1 MTGRAHSTVGKISV
15 AGTNDDPLLKLFFIL
30 RPQLITYF
38 TRRGLS
44 PTDAEDFSQEVF
56 ARFVKA
62 QYDASAPDAVPKLFR
77 IARNHWVDHIRASK
91 TRHGGVARPA
101 TVFDDKTM
109 TELADL
115 EPLADVQISDRQDLD
130 RVMRAIQALPQRC
143 RLAFEL
149 SRFEELSYTQI
160 AARMKTTN
168 STVEKHIGEALR
180 RITRAFEGPEQ

>member
-1 MTGRAHSTVGKISV
+1 MS
-15 AGTNDDPLLKLFFIL
+15 GTKDDPLLRLFSSS
-30 RPQLITYF
+30 RPQLVTYF
-38 TRRGLS
+38 IRRGLS
-44 PTDAEDFSQEVF
+44 PADAEDFSQEVF

-62 QYDASAPDAVPKLFR
+62 KYDASAPDAAPKLFR
-77 IARNHWVDHIRASK
+77 IARNHWVDHIRAAK
-91 TRHGGVARPA
+91 TGHGGVARPG

-109 TELADL
+109 PELADL

-160 AARMKTTN
+160 ATRMKTTN